1 VCKVGVIRNL
11 LQDIQ
16 LKDLND
22 ILVQKIIDEYAKTH
36 SRKTPHEVLLKI
48 KASLVKTRG

>member
-22 ILVQKIIDEYAKTH
+22 IVVQIIDEYAKTH